1 MKKRELT
8 DQLKRAT
15 TVIKADRLGVSAG
28 IETVISGEV
37 KNLLKDYFTLS
48 EEVETQIEV
57 LQSGF
62 TIKITAK
69 ALSVKNI
76 KIVE

>member
-1 MKKRELT
+1 MKKRELS

-28 IETVISGEV
+28 IETVISSEV
-37 KNLLKDYFTLS
+37 KNLLKDYFSLS
-48 EEVETQIEV
+48 EEVKTQIEV

-62 TIKITAK
+62 NIKITAK

>member
-1 MKKRELT
+1 MKKKELS

-28 IETVISGEV
+28 IETVISSEV
-37 KNLLKDYFTLS
+37 KNLLKEYFSLS
-48 EEVETQIEV
+48 EEVKTQIEV

-62 TIKITAK
+62 NIKITAK

-76 KIVE
+76 KIIE

>member
-1 MKKRELT
+1 MKKRELS

-28 IETVISGEV
+28 IETVISSEV
-37 KNLLKDYFTLS
+37 KSVLKDYFTLS
-48 EEVETQIEV
+48 EDVKTQIEV

-62 TIKITAK
+62 NVIIKAK
-69 ALSVKNI
+69 AISVKNV
-76 KIVE
+76 KIIE

>member
-1 MKKRELT
+1 MKKRELS

-28 IETVISGEV
+28 IETVISSEV
-37 KNLLKDYFTLS
+37 KNVLKDYFTLS
-48 EEVETQIEV
+48 EEVKTQIEV

-62 TIKITAK
+62 NVIIKAK
-69 ALSVKNI
+69 AISVKNV
-76 KIVE
+76 KIIE

>member
-1 MKKRELT
+1 MKKRELS

-28 IETVISGEV
+28 IETVISSEV
-37 KNLLKDYFTLS
+37 KNVLKDYFTLS
-48 EEVETQIEV
+48 EEVKTQIEV

-62 TIKITAK
+62 NIKITAK

>member
-1 MKKRELT
+1 MKKRELS

-28 IETVISGEV
+28 IETVISSEV
-37 KNLLKDYFTLS
+37 KSVLKDYFTLS
-48 EEVETQIEV
+48 EEVKTQIEV

-62 TIKITAK
+62 NVIIKAK
-69 ALSVKNI
+69 AISVKNV
-76 KIVE
+76 KIIE

>member
-1 MKKRELT
+1 MKKRELS

-28 IETVISGEV
+28 IETVISSEV
-37 KNLLKDYFTLS
+37 KSVLKHYFTLS
-48 EEVETQIEV
+48 EEVKTQIEV

-62 TIKITAK
+62 NVIIKAK
-69 ALSVKNI
+69 AISVKNV
-76 KIVE
+76 KIIE

>member
-1 MKKRELT
+1 MKKKELS

-28 IETVISGEV
+28 IETVISSEV
-37 KNLLKDYFTLS
+37 KNLLKDYFSLS
-48 EEVETQIEV
+48 EEVKTQIEV

-62 TIKITAK
+62 NIKITAK

>member
-1 MKKRELT
+1 MKKKELS

-28 IETVISGEV
+28 IETVISSEV
-37 KNLLKDYFTLS
+37 KNVLKDYFTLS
-48 EEVETQIEV
+48 EEVKTQIEV

-62 TIKITAK
+62 NVIIKAK
-69 ALSVKNI
+69 AISVKNV
-76 KIVE
+76 KIIE